1 MMLTLTGRLQTLGV
15 VSGANNLG
23 LTFCGFIAAGLSFA
37 PSVSAHFIPDEGT
50 GPQVDAAVVAT
61 WRSASV
67 VDQYEFWQIPGTL
80 MGGDAHP
87 VTSGL
92 SVDEVTVKAAR
103 RVDANTFVKLGL
115 GVHQGGSQSGD
126 EHQSVAVEHAS
137 LGFICCN
144 TKDLRASGDASQIAA
159 EFVAEIGVL
168 SAAFT
173 PELLSHRST
182 ASFSEPSLIADVFF
196 GRHFHD
202 QGARVWLHE
211 TAGWSVGAEIWQG
224 KAFPATE
231 GDDGGAWDVFAR
243 YQFDRDKLNMTL
255 GGWWYTADAQSR
267 ADHRYGGGHQ
277 HTPVAPPG
285 ESASQFPD
293 IRYTGDVVLLGV
305 DASMAYQWTAA
316 SSMGVQLSWAQLT
329 MDGALHDS
337 GGREAALEADQYA
350 VWVQP
355 YLKWQ
360 QHNLAVRV
368 ERLVAD
374 NRLSGASAATLG
386 ESAGALNVSGHTP
399 QRASLAWTYQW
410 RPQTAF
416 RTEWIQDET
425 LEDAQ
430 SRFTVG
436 VIWHGSLLSGGHSHG
451 GY

>member
-1 MMLTLTGRLQTLGV
+1 MMLALAERLQPLGV
-15 VSGANNLG
+15 ATVSKGVG
-23 LTFCGFIAAGLSFA
+23 LTFFGVIAAGLSFA
-37 PSVSAHFIPDEGT
+37 PHVSAHFIPDEGT
-50 GPQVDAAVVAT
+50 GTQVDAAVVAT

-80 MGGDAHP
+80 MGGDAYP

-103 RVDANTFVKLGL
+103 RLDANTFVKLGL
-115 GVHQGGSQSGD
+115 GVHSGGSQSGD

-159 EFVAEIGVL
+159 EFVAEIGIL

-211 TAGWSVGAEIWQG
+211 TAGWSAGAEIWQG

-255 GGWWYTADAQSR
+255 GGWWYTANAQSR

-285 ESASQFPD
+285 KSASQFPD
-293 IRYTGDVVLLGV
+293 IRYTGDLVLLGV
-305 DASMAYQWTAA
+305 DASMAYQWSAA
-316 SSMGVQLSWAQLT
+316 SSVGVKLSWAQLT
-329 MDGALHDS
+329 MDGALHDA

-350 VWVQP
+350 VWMQP
-355 YLKWQ
+355 YLNWQ
-360 QHNLAVRV
+360 QHTLAVRL

-386 ESAGALNVSGHTP
+386 ESAGVLNPGGHTP
-399 QRASLAWTYQW
+399 QRTSLAWTYQW
-410 RPQTAF
+410 RPQTTF
-416 RTEWIQDET
+416 RTEWIQDDT
-425 LEDAQ
+425 LEEAQ
-430 SRFTVG
+430 SRFTLG
-436 VIWHGSLLSGGHSHG
+436 VIWQGSLLSGGHAHG
-451 GY
+451 AY